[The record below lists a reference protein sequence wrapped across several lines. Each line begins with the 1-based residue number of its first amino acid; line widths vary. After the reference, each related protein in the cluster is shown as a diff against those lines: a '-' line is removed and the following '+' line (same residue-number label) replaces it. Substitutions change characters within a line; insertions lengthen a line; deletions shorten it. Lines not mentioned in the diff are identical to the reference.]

1 MNALCAL
8 LPLLAACTEPAP
20 ASSAPPLIYESL
32 ASSGAVLSAEAARN
46 LINGYRR
53 NVGLTPLQL
62 DQDIMAEAARQAS
75 AMARGGDVSK
85 GARSDITARL
95 ASAGLGQRQARE
107 SVSAGYFTIS
117 DAFSGW
123 RGSPAHD
130 ATLRFSSGK
139 RMGIAAEHRAGSR
152 HHVYWA
158 LIISD

>member
-1 MNALCAL
+1 MSPLCAL
-8 LPLLAACTEPAP
+8 LPLLVACTDVAPPA
-20 ASSAPPLIYESL
+20 AAPPLIYDNL
-32 ASSGAVLSAEAARN
+32 ASSGTVLSAEAARN

-53 NVGLTPLQL
+53 NLALSPLAL
-62 DQDIMAEAARQAS
+62 DPTMMAEAARQA
-75 AMARGGDVSK
+75 ATMAKGGDVSK

-95 ASAGLGQRQARE
+95 TAAGLGQRQARE

-123 RGSPAHD
+123 RGSPTHD
-130 ATLRFSSGK
+130 ATLRFAPGK
-139 RMGIAAEHRAGSR
+139 RLGIAAEHRAGSR